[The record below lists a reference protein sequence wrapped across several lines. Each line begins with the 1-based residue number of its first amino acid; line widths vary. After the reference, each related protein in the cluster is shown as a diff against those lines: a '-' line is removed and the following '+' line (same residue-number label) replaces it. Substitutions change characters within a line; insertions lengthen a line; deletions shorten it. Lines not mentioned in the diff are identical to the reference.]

1 MKSAE
6 SLHVAHYDQGLPR
19 PDGSHE
25 RHGSLTVNVSHGLN
39 QVDDDHLLGLVEAVS
54 LLDG

>member
-6 SLHVAHYDQGLPR
+6 SLHVAHHDQGLPR

-25 RHGSLTVNVSHGLN
+25 MRDINGKIPKLSVQWESYR
-39 QVDDDHLLGLVEAVS
+39 
-54 LLDG
+54 